1 MSVSA
6 PAAAIVGGG
15 IMGADIAVIFASG
28 EWSTHVVEPSE
39 RARAA
44 LPGRIGASL
53 KRMGRAPESAQRL
66 ETHADLGDIPWSEI
80 ELVVECVPED
90 LALKKKVFRELDA
103 LSRPGTPLTSNS
115 SSFPISAIGEGV
127 ADPSRI
133 AGLHFFMP
141 AHLVPLV
148 EVVRC
153 ETTAPGLPDELC
165 ETMRKLGKIPVKV
178 QRDIPGFLANRIQH
192 ALMREALALID
203 DGIASA
209 EDVDAAVRFGFG
221 FRYIAAGP
229 LMQKDLAGL
238 DTHYNAART
247 IYPDLCNS
255 TAPGKVLADRV
266 AAGEL
271 GMKCAAKKGFFEW
284 TDEAIER
291 ERARYESLLSTAL
304 KLVEED
310 LPAKPDSSR

>member
-6 PAAAIVGGG
+6 PAAAIIGGG

-28 EWSTHVVEPSE
+28 GWSTHVVEPSE
-39 RARAA
+39 RAREALPARLTTNLARMERPPQAVERVTAHAA
-44 LPGRIGASL
+44 LGHLPWN
-53 KRMGRAPESAQRL
+53 
-66 ETHADLGDIPWSEI
+66 DIKM
-80 ELVVECVPED
+80 VVECVPED
-90 LALKKKVFRELDA
+90 LALKQNVFRELDV

-153 ETTAPGLPDELC
+153 ETTAPKLLDEIC
-165 ETMRKLGKIPVKV
+165 ETMRELGKVPVKV

-247 IYPDLCNS
+247 IYPDLCNA
-255 TAPGKVLADRV
+255 TAPSKVLADHV

-291 ERARYESLLSTAL
+291 ERARYESLLSEAL
-304 KLVEED
+304 GLIHEE
-310 LPAKPDSSR
+310 LPRTDD